1 MPYQKMDPDYIVVL
15 TNLPD
20 SESAHKLA
28 RQLVEV
34 RLAACVNVLGP
45 CTSIYHWQEK
55 IETEKE
61 VPLIIKAKR
70 AHYGLLEQAIRE
82 SHPYEVP
89 EIIALPVVEGL
100 PAYLN
105 WIGQVSSTA
114 GSAPSGS

>member
-1 MPYQKMDPDYIVVL
+1 MDSDYIVVL

-20 SESAHKLA
+20 TESAHKLA

-34 RLAACVNVLGP
+34 RLAACVNVLSP

-61 VPLIIKAKR
+61 VPLIIKSKR
-70 AHYGLLEQAIRE
+70 EDYGMLEQAIRE

-105 WIGQVSSTA
+105 WIGEVSSTRD
-114 GSAPSGS
+114 APPTDS